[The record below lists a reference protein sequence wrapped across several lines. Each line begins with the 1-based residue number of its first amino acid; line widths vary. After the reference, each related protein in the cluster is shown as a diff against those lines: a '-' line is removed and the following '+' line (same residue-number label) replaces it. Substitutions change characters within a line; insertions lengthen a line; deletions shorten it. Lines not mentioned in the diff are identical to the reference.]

1 MSKLRKIAII
11 INVILIVLTV
21 SIIFRNSLQS
31 AKASTAE
38 SEGLTEIVE
47 KLPPIEEAIENNKI
61 TSKDVE
67 ISLRSLA
74 HVAEFA
80 ALGALSMLLIL
91 IIEPKSLRLW
101 VISPPLFCLVIGIA
115 DECLQL
121 LSDRACEAIDVV
133 KDFAG
138 GILGGLLVLT
148 VFGIFRLAHTK
159 RTKERISPDKV

>member
-47 KLPPIEEAIENNKI
+47 KLPPIKEAIENNKI

-91 IIEPKSLRLW
+91 IKS
-101 VISPPLFCLVIGIA
+101 
-115 DECLQL
+115 
-121 LSDRACEAIDVV
+121 
-133 KDFAG
+133 
-138 GILGGLLVLT
+138 
-148 VFGIFRLAHTK
+148 
-159 RTKERISPDKV
+159 